1 MEDTYRYGIQFV
13 SKITGINSHTVRA
26 WENRYGAIT
35 PMRDKNKRRLY
46 SNDQINRLKALKG
59 LVDFGN
65 SISDIARLADD
76 DLMSML
82 DKFVP
87 STKKKIQQEA
97 EINTDEVL
105 HNCRMGIQ
113 WKKLGILEHE
123 INKTYDLDSNILI
136 EKVVQPLMEFIQEN
150 KKNINDAYFLNLVAT
165 IINEAL
171 LAKYFKDYTGPY
183 ANKMVV
189 CSVGNQF
196 AQNLAL
202 QTALLSQTMGIG
214 VKLHLNC
221 NDLKFLNYQAHES
234 EVKKIFISVG
244 YDTNGNRGHFE
255 QVYQSFYR
263 DLTESI
269 DLGVGVILGSYDNV
283 NFQAIE
289 NFKQLRNAALLK
301 KELMHV

>member
-1 MEDTYRYGIQFV
+1 MEENYRYGIQFV

-26 WENRYGAIT
+26 WENRYNAIT

-46 SNDQINRLKALKG
+46 SNEQIKRLKALKG

-65 SISDIARLADD
+65 SISDIAGLPDEE
-76 DLMSML
+76 LLNML

-87 STKKKIQQEA
+87 STKQKIQKEN
-97 EINTDEVL
+97 EIDTNEVL
-105 HNCRMGIQ
+105 HNRKMGIQ

-136 EKVVQPLMEFIQEN
+136 EKIVQPLMEHIQEN
-150 KKNINDAYFLNLVAT
+150 KKTINDEYFTNMVATTINDALMT
-165 IINEAL
+165 
-171 LAKYFKDYTGPY
+171 KYFKDMNNTYE
-183 ANKMVV
+183 NKMVV
-189 CSVGNQF
+189 CSVGNNF

-202 QTALLSQTMGIG
+202 QTALLSQSMGIG
-214 VKLHLNC
+214 VKLALNC
-221 NDLKFLNYQAHES
+221 HDLKFLNYMAKQND
-234 EVKKIFISVG
+234 VKKIFISVG
-244 YDTNGNRGHFE
+244 YDVNGNRNMYE
-255 QVYQSFYR
+255 QIYQKFYR
-263 DLTESI
+263 NLTESI

-289 NFKQLRNAALLK
+289 NFKQLRSAGLLK